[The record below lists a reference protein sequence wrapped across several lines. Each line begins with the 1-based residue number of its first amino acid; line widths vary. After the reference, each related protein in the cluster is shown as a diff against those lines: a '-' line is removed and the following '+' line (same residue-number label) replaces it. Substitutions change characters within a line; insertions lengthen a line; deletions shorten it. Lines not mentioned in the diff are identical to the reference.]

1 MQGGC
6 SAWEGGWSARRCSAR
21 AAVQGGRQAGA
32 RARRRTPDPPH
43 ARPAARPLQVCCETY
58 KFTERVLLDAICYN
72 ELGDPDDLV
81 GADGP
86 VADWRDM
93 PQLKLLNL
101 MYDVTPT
108 KFITMVV
115 TEAGVIPPTSVPVII
130 REDIARSQLATDHTG
145 AL

>member
-1 MQGGC
+1 ME
-6 SAWEGGWSARRCSAR
+6 EGGGRGEAGRGPSA
-21 AAVQGGRQAGA
+21 
-32 RARRRTPDPPH
+32 TPHP
-43 ARPAARPLQVCCETY
+43 RPSARPLQVCCETY

-86 VADWRDM
+86 VGEWRDM

-130 REDIARSQLATDHTG
+130 REDIARSQLAADAG

>member
-1 MQGGC
+1 MP
-6 SAWEGGWSARRCSAR
+6 WRREEAGERQAEAR
-21 AAVQGGRQAGA
+21 ALPHTHPLHTRPSAHP
-32 RARRRTPDPPH
+32 TLCSPDPLH
-43 ARPAARPLQVCCETY
+43 TRPSARPLQVCCETY

-86 VADWRDM
+86 VGEWRDM

-130 REDIARSQLATDHTG
+130 REDIARSQLAADAG

>member
-1 MQGGC
+1 MRHHTRGPTLC
-6 SAWEGGWSARRCSAR
+6 
-21 AAVQGGRQAGA
+21 
-32 RARRRTPDPPH
+32 T
-43 ARPAARPLQVCCETY
+43 RPLQVCCETY

-81 GADGP
+81 GADTDGP
-86 VADWRDM
+86 IADWRDM

-130 REDIARSQLATDHTG
+130 REDIARSQLAADAG